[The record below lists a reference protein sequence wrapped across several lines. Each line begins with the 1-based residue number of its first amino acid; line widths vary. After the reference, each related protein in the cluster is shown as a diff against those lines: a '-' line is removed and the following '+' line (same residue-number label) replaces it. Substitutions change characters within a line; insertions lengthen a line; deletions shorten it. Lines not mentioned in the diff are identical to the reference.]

1 MEDVGVKGLASVIN
15 ACVMTSAFSCGNAF
29 FYCSTRSLYSAS
41 LAGYLPRFLSKCLK
55 NGSPVYCVLVTFA
68 VSFVA
73 YLSVNEDGM
82 VVFNWFVNLC
92 ATGLLLA
99 YICMWWSYFQFRRAW
114 ESQHKTKMRNP
125 EYPYFTGPK
134 WLHPVLTYLGMTF
147 TILVVFFNG
156 FWIFFPGNF
165 NVSNLFTSYF
175 APAFFV
181 CLFLFWKV
189 YKKTKFR
196 TPLTA
201 DIVSGKQKVDD
212 EEEVE
217 EREYAVKQAEYVT
230 AVWYVKAW
238 RCFYNLCFS

>member
-1 MEDVGVKGLASVIN
+1 
-15 ACVMTSAFSCGNAF
+15 
-29 FYCSTRSLYSAS
+29 
-41 LAGYLPRFLSKCLK
+41 
-55 NGSPVYCVLVTFA
+55 
-68 VSFVA
+68 
-73 YLSVNEDGM
+73 M

-114 ESQHKTKMRNP
+114 EAQHKTKMRNP
-125 EYPYFTGPK
+125 RYPYFTGPK

-175 APAFFV
+175 APAFLV

-212 EEEVE
+212 EEDVE

-238 RCFYNLCFS
+238 RWFYNLCFS

>member
-1 MEDVGVKGLASVIN
+1 M
-15 ACVMTSAFSCGNAF
+15 
-29 FYCSTRSLYSAS
+29 SL
-41 LAGYLPRFLSKCLK
+41 
-55 NGSPVYCVLVTFA
+55 
-68 VSFVA
+68 VA
-73 YLSVNEDGM
+73 YLNVNEDGM

-114 ESQHKTKMRNP
+114 EAQHKTKMRNP

-156 FWIFFPGNF
+156 FWIFFLEILMYLICLQVTLPQL
-165 NVSNLFTSYF
+165 SLFAYF
-175 APAFFV
+175 YFGRSI
-181 CLFLFWKV
+181 
-189 YKKTKFR
+189 KTKFR

-201 DIVSGKQKVDD
+201 DLISGKQKVDD

-217 EREYAVKQAEYVT
+217 EREYAAKQAEYVT

-238 RCFYNLCFS
+238 RWFYNLCFS

>member
-1 MEDVGVKGLASVIN
+1 MH
-15 ACVMTSAFSCGNAF
+15 

-68 VSFVA
+68 VSLVA
-73 YLSVNEDGM
+73 YLNVNEDGM

-114 ESQHKTKMRNP
+114 EAQHKTKMRNP

-156 FWIFFPGNF
+156 FWIFFLEILMYLICLQVTLPQL
-165 NVSNLFTSYF
+165 SLFAYF
-175 APAFFV
+175 Y
-181 CLFLFWKV
+181 FWKI
-189 YKKTKFR
+189 YKNQ
-196 TPLTA
+196 
-201 DIVSGKQKVDD
+201 V
-212 EEEVE
+212 
-217 EREYAVKQAEYVT
+217 
-230 AVWYVKAW
+230 
-238 RCFYNLCFS
+238 